1 MAKFVDL
8 IKSGKVKTAYLQKQG
23 ALADMTYNLNLIKDL
38 DTVTPNLRVFSRLEA
53 GANSALDKLR
63 VTSNELSIVL
73 LDANPD
79 IASDESYVADLKY
92 DRGQH
97 FGLCNA
103 IDEYTDF
110 LSSKGITYP
119 PEIKPVDKS
128 GDIAAILASQDTF

>member
-23 ALADMTYNLNLIKDL
+23 ALAEMTYNLNLIKDL

-53 GANSALDKLR
+53 GANSALDKLK
-63 VTSNELSIVL
+63 VTSTELSIVL
-73 LDANPD
+73 SDANPD
-79 IASDESYVADLKY
+79 IASDESYVTDLKY
-92 DRGQH
+92 DWGQH

-110 LSSKGITYP
+110 LNSKGITYP
-119 PEIKPVDKS
+119 PVIKPVEKS
-128 GDIAAILASQDTF
+128 EDLAAIVTNLL